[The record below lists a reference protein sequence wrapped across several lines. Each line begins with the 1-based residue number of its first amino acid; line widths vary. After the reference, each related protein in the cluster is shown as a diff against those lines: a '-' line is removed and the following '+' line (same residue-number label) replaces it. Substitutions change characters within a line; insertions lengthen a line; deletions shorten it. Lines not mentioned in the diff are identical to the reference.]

1 MSVVRAINKVSD
13 LVDKVCSAILVA
25 LLIGMVI
32 TTSLQIICR
41 VFFSALSWSEELTRY
56 FLVWSTFIGAS
67 CVYKKGGH
75 ISVTFIRERL
85 PYKLQKV
92 LQILVH
98 LLCGAFFVIMVYYGF
113 KYMGRQGTQLSAA
126 MRIPMNRIY
135 MAIPVG
141 GSVMFLHAINAIINI
156 LVEREVAEQ

>member
-1 MSVVRAINKVSD
+1 MAVVRVINKVSD

-75 ISVTFIRERL
+75 ISVTFVQEKL
-85 PYKLQKV
+85 PSKLQKMF
-92 LQILVH
+92 QILVH

-141 GSVMFLHAINAIINI
+141 GSVMLLHAFNAIINI
-156 LVEREVAEQ
+156 LAEKEVAKQ

>member
-1 MSVVRAINKVSD
+1 MAVVRVINKVSD

-25 LLIGMVI
+25 LLIGMVF

-67 CVYKKGGH
+67 CVYKKSGH
-75 ISVTFIRERL
+75 ISVTFVQERL
-85 PYKLQKV
+85 PRKLRKAA
-92 LQILVH
+92 QILVH
-98 LLCGAFFVIMVYYGF
+98 LLCGAFFVIIVYYGF
-113 KYMGRQGTQLSAA
+113 KYMDRQGNQLSAA
-126 MRIPMNRIY
+126 MRIPMNRMY

-141 GSVMFLHAINAIINI
+141 GSVMLLHALNAIVNI
-156 LVEREVAEQ
+156 LVDKGVAEQ